1 MTKDPRKQ
9 SRKQSRNRLV
19 TVRIDEKTLINLESE
34 AQSQKTSKST
44 VIYQAIRK
52 HVPIV

>member
-1 MTKDPRKQ
+1 MKKQ
-9 SRKQSRNRLV
+9 PRNRLV
-19 TVRIDEKTLINLESE
+19 TVRIDEKTSIQLAAE
-34 AQSQKTSKST
+34 AEATKATIST

>member
-1 MTKDPRKQ
+1 MTKEPRKQ
-9 SRKQSRNRLV
+9 PRNRLI

-34 AQSQKTSKST
+34 AEAQKTSKST
-44 VIYQAIRK
+44 IIFEAINK